1 MPRKPRKDSGVSG
14 LFKDC
19 SHDNWTCPCP
29 WLGRYLQV
37 RRVNLQRWS
46 GTPKKDFNKTRA
58 ILALKEMQGQIL
70 AGTFNERSREASMHG
85 KSISFGDALDDHES
99 NNPRKGKAYASYYAG
114 WKKQFGKWDLV
125 QLAAN
130 GAGDIEL
137 WLKQCAKEKNWL
149 PVNTHRWWEY
159 GNRFF
164 NWAKKRKRWVK
175 ENPCELVDERLI
187 GNGKARKRN
196 SRITEEQEAALL
208 KVGPSL
214 PDWSW
219 MRRWFIGALDPGL
232 RRSELLHVKRK
243 HVDYK
248 NWKILLP
255 VTKSQEPQYAYV
267 ATPRLREVLEQRR
280 FLDANAYV
288 FGDDSGELVSESMF
302 ERRWKAWF
310 EAAGLPIG
318 LKVEGGLVWH
328 DLRHEFVSYLLDQ
341 GVAIHEVKELA
352 RHASIETTM
361 GYATAL
367 EGRLKE
373 SAAKMARRSS

>member
-1 MPRKPRKDSGVSG
+1 MPRKPRRDSGVSG

-19 SHDNWTCPCP
+19 KHENWTCPCP
-29 WLGRYLQV
+29 WQGRYLQE

-46 GTPKKDFNKTRA
+46 GTSKKDFNKTKA
-58 ILALKEMQGQIL
+58 IQALKEMQGQIL
-70 AGTFNERSREASMHG
+70 AGTFNKRSRDTSMQG
-85 KSISFGDALDDHES
+85 KSISFGDALDLHETD
-99 NNPRKGKAYASYYAG
+99 NPRKGKTYSSYYAG

-125 QLAAN
+125 QLATN
-130 GAGDIEL
+130 GAADVEI

-164 NWAKKRKRWVK
+164 NWAKKKKRWVK

-196 SRITEEQEAALL
+196 TRITEEQEAALL

-232 RRSELLHVKRK
+232 RRSELLNVKVK

-255 VTKSQEPQYAYV
+255 VTKSQEPQYAY
-267 ATPRLREVLEQRR
+267 AETSRLQEVLMQRR
-280 FLDANAYV
+280 FLGPDAYV
-288 FGDDSGELVSESMF
+288 CGDDDGELVSESRF

-310 EAAGLPIG
+310 EAADLPVG
-318 LKVEGGLVWH
+318 LKEGLVWH

-341 GVAIHEVKELA
+341 GAPIHEVKELA

-361 GYATAL
+361 GYATARE
-367 EGRLKE
+367 EGLKE
-373 SAAKMARRSS
+373 SARLMARRSG